1 MESRVAKALVEPP
14 PCTERFQT
22 SDVDQAQ
29 EAMLRNYYP
38 LLLEPLEHAFS
49 LDMQVV
55 SAGAF
60 TLGRLRYGADVRK
73 DCGELGNAFHI
84 NVPLDGEVLSSC
96 GHQQVAAT
104 PSMAAVFNPRGRTV
118 LDVWRSGT
126 TQLCLKIERK
136 RLEDE
141 VARFIGQP
149 LKRPLQ
155 FVLPMDLASAHG
167 QRWLHAL
174 RLLSDELDHPGG
186 PISHPLLATEVERLI
201 IGALIWGQPHS
212 YSEQMRQPGEILR
225 PRHVHLAMQ
234 AVDAHPEAAWTA
246 GALAEVAGVGL
257 RSLEDGFRRHLGMT
271 PLQYLRAVR
280 LDRADE
286 DLCGATPETTVTDVA
301 FRWGFS
307 HLGRF
312 TEAYRQRF
320 GRRPS
325 ETLRRSPSARG
336 DSRS

>member
-1 MESRVAKALVEPP
+1 MNPRATSTLAQPRKSA
-14 PCTERFQT
+14 ERFRT
-22 SDVDQAQ
+22 DDVDQAQ

-38 LLLEPLEHAFS
+38 LRLEPLEHTFS

-104 PSMAAVFNPRGRTV
+104 TATAAVFNPRGRTV

-126 TQLCLKIERK
+126 TQLCLKIQRK

-141 VARFIGQP
+141 VVRFIDQP
-149 LKRPLQ
+149 LKRPLE
-155 FVLPMDLASAHG
+155 FVLPMNLASPHG

-186 PISHPLLATEVERLI
+186 PISHPLLATEVER
-201 IGALIWGQPHS
+201 ALMLVPARM
-212 YSEQMRQPGEILR
+212 MRR
-225 PRHVHLAMQ
+225 KASRC
-234 AVDAHPEAAWTA
+234 
-246 GALAEVAGVGL
+246 
-257 RSLEDGFRRHLGMT
+257 RK
-271 PLQYLRAVR
+271 
-280 LDRADE
+280 
-286 DLCGATPETTVTDVA
+286 
-301 FRWGFS
+301 FS
-307 HLGRF
+307 
-312 TEAYRQRF
+312 
-320 GRRPS
+320 
-325 ETLRRSPSARG
+325 
-336 DSRS
+336 